1 MQYFIKIWDVVGFLD
16 QKNLN
21 QDILFNMLYKIL
33 NDNSDFLHKKS
44 NLKKFNS
51 QNSWN
56 VVNQKLKE
64 VINEN

>member
-1 MQYFIKIWDVVGFLD
+1 MLLD
-16 QKNLN
+16 FRSKKFE

-44 NLKKFNS
+44 NLKKFNF